1 MKIALLAG
9 LLLATGCGSGAARGG
24 GSVDAGSGPLDLP
37 AGQWSYVDFP
47 NAKCGDGSSTGL
59 LVSPGSDGLLFFME
73 GGAYCA
79 GGCALGFSSGP
90 PENRD
95 LFSSL
100 PASERPAFVSYLND
114 PNTWDPNSIFSR
126 SDSDNVFRSFTYV
139 YVIGCTG
146 DLYAGDNVVTDAG
159 TPDSTFHHEGHANT
173 VAFLDRLAATWPDP
187 QRVVVAG
194 SSLGG
199 FGALFNYDTFKQF
212 WPSTKMY
219 LIDDSGTLLLGYPF
233 SDIGAAW
240 TEWNLQPTV
249 GEFCPSC
256 QTDPSTVY
264 AALAQKYPND
274 RKSLLS
280 HLDDPV
286 YENYDGVGGA
296 AAFSDAL
303 RATAAGELEP
313 NHWIWFFDDERGHT
327 FINTAQPGSF
337 APSQTA
343 AVVSNGVSVKAFLK
357 AQIDDDPS
365 WGSVAPPGASD
376 GGATSGSDGGASSPD
391 GAGGG

>member
-1 MKIALLAG
+1 
-9 LLLATGCGSGAARGG
+9 
-24 GSVDAGSGPLDLP
+24 
-37 AGQWSYVDFP
+37 
-47 NAKCGDGSSTGL
+47 
-59 LVSPGSDGLLFFME
+59 
-73 GGAYCA
+73 
-79 GGCALGFSSGP
+79 
-90 PENRD
+90 
-95 LFSSL
+95 
-100 PASERPAFVSYLND
+100 
-114 PNTWDPNSIFSR
+114 
-126 SDSDNVFRSFTYV
+126 
-139 YVIGCTG
+139 
-146 DLYAGDNVVTDAG
+146 VVTDAG

-187 QRVVVAG
+187 TRVVVAG

-199 FGALFNYDTFKQF
+199 FGALFNYDTFKHF

-219 LIDDSGTLLLGYPF
+219 LIDDSGTLLLGHPS
-233 SDIGAAW
+233 SDISNAW
-240 TEWNLQPTV
+240 TEWNFQSTV
-249 GEFCPSC
+249 GDFCPSC
-256 QTDPSTVY
+256 QTDPSTIY

-303 RATAAGELEP
+303 RATATGELEP
-313 NHWIWFFDDERGHT
+313 NHWSWFFDDQRGHT

-343 AVVSNGVSVKAFLK
+343 AVVSDGVSVKAFLK

-365 WGSVAPPGASD
+365 WSSVPSAGD
-376 GGATSGSDGGASSPD
+376 GGVSPPD
-391 GAGGG
+391 AAGGG